1 MNRLRPNIVLQGGVP
16 YEEDVLDRFRI
27 GTVEFLGT
35 TLCLRCPTTTTN
47 QETAERGKE
56 PLRTLA
62 TYRKRPDG
70 VVFGRNFNHAGSGT
84 IRIGD
89 PSNASAIPRFRRPAA
104 FEPWHGCAQSP
115 RAPSVRELSQHAGE

>member
-1 MNRLRPNIVLQGGVP
+1 MNRFRPNIVLRGEAP
-16 YEEDVLDRFRI
+16 YRRGCSRSLSH
-27 GTVEFLGT
+27 GTVEFFGT

-89 PSNASAIPRFRRPAA
+89 LVER
-104 FEPWHGCAQSP
+104 
-115 RAPSVRELSQHAGE
+115 

>member
-1 MNRLRPNIVLQGGVP
+1 VGDHREELRQLFVAGFFVMHRQAGHDGEGSPLDELFWSFAP
-16 YEEDVLDRFRI
+16 LDRFRI
-27 GTVEFLGT
+27 GSVEFFGT

-84 IRIGD
+84 IRISD
-89 PSNASAIPRFRRPAA
+89 LVER
-104 FEPWHGCAQSP
+104 
-115 RAPSVRELSQHAGE
+115 